1 MNNLQL
7 EKLLNEK
14 LRPQQIKDY
23 CPNGL
28 QVEGSTEVKRIVL
41 VLRLRKL

>member
-14 LRPQQIKDY
+14 LQPQQIKDY

-28 QVEGSTEVKRIVL
+28 TG
-41 VLRLRKL
+41 

>member
-14 LRPQQIKDY
+14 LQPQQIKDY

-28 QVEGSTEVKRIVL
+28 QVEGKNRRNARE
-41 VLRLRKL
+41 